1 MARTTFTRHHAQME
15 QLPVTESA
23 SAPSTSPGTP
33 PPDRRRGRARVAG
46 VRRPRAVP
54 VLVVALVLALLL
66 AGWLALKVRHHDQLD
81 SARRSAVATAQS
93 YAVDLTTYD
102 HAHLD
107 ADFNKVLSN
116 STGSFRAQYTEA
128 SQTLRDLIARFQATA
143 TGKVLETAVLSA
155 DTKHATLL
163 LFVDQTVTNTN
174 SKDPRVDRSRMKMSL
189 EKHGGRWL
197 ISALDLL

>member
-1 MARTTFTRHHAQME
+1 
-15 QLPVTESA
+15 VTESA
-23 SAPSTSPGTP
+23 TAPQTSPADPG
-33 PPDRRRGRARVAG
+33 RRRGRSRAGG
-46 VRRPRAVP
+46 VRRPGPMAV
-54 VLVVALVLALLL
+54 LAVALVLALLL
-66 AGWLALKVRHHDQLD
+66 AGSLEFKVRHHDQLD
-81 SARRSAVATAQS
+81 SARDSAVATAQG

-102 HAHLD
+102 HDHLD

-143 TGKVLETAVLSA
+143 TGKVLETAVVSA

-163 LFVDQTVTNTN
+163 LFVDQTVSNTN

-189 EKHGGRWL
+189 EKHGGKWL

>member
-1 MARTTFTRHHAQME
+1 
-15 QLPVTESA
+15 VTESELAADAVRVAAADAGA
-23 SAPSTSPGTP
+23 SG
-33 PPDRRRGRARVAG
+33 RRGRARVRAG
-46 VRRPRAVP
+46 GRPSVTTLVLGLA
-54 VLVVALVLALLL
+54 LVVALVLVVLL
-66 AGWLALKVRHHDQLD
+66 GLKVRHQDQQD
-81 SARRSAVATAQS
+81 SARRSAMATAQA

-107 ADFNKVLSN
+107 ADFQKVLAN

-128 SQTLRDLIARFQATA
+128 SQTLRDLIAKFQATA

-155 DTKHATLL
+155 DTKHATVL

-189 EKHGGRWL
+189 DKQGGKWL
-197 ISALDLL
+197 ISSLDLL